1 MRILAGTF
9 AIVLL
14 AACRPSPQ
22 PAAATKALH
31 TASAKDSAFIRA
43 SCAMPDSVLAGT
55 RPCIDRIQASNI
67 RVF

>member
-1 MRILAGTF
+1 MRILAGAFTI
-9 AIVLL
+9 ALV
-14 AACRPSPQ
+14 AACRPSP
-22 PAAATKALH
+22 PTAAATRALH
-31 TASAKDSAFIRA
+31 TASARDSAFIRE

>member
-1 MRILAGTF
+1 MRILTTVF
-9 AIVLL
+9 AMVLL
-14 AACRPSPQ
+14 AACRPSSQ

-31 TASAKDSAFIRA
+31 TASARDSAFIRE

-55 RPCIDRIQASNI
+55 RPCIDRIQTSNM